1 MSAVK
6 TLERSTAWDLY
17 PTPHWCVQRLLDE
30 ASFPR
35 GHWCDPCAG
44 SGHIIDAVA
53 EVSRFIA
60 WSAIEIR
67 PQCRASLIESGAEV
81 LIADALDSPWQLRP
95 EPLDVVIAEP
105 PSPLVEAFLA
115 RAREEA
121 PIVALLVRLEAIA
134 PARRAEMFRTMPPD
148 QVVVPHPPPF
158 SVERREY
165 VWFVWGQERRAVHRT
180 EDGFADPAGALHGD
194 GGAS

>member
-1 MSAVK
+1 MTSAAQSDRC
-6 TLERSTAWDLY
+6 TYWDLY

-30 ASFPR
+30 ANLPR

-53 EVSRFIA
+53 EVSRVIT
-60 WSAIEIR
+60 WSAVEVR
-67 PQCRASLIESGAEV
+67 PECRASLIESGAEV

-95 EPLDVVIAEP
+95 EPLGVVIAEP

-134 PARRAEMFRTMPPD
+134 PARRAEMFRTTPPD
-148 QVVVPHPPPF
+148 LVVVPQPPPF

-165 VWFVWGQERRAVHRT
+165 VWFVWRQERRVVHRS
-180 EDGFADPAGALHGD
+180 EHGLAPSEAVLQKS